1 MVRIIA
7 TVTIA
12 NISQIKFFRELSS
25 DAVAQISDLLLIVCN
40 HFNWRKRVEII
51 RKFSKFWRRE
61 IMLNSSTVSKKFVV
75 NNLHYWLLNISDRL
89 LIDVCFLILFQDYSN
104 KNTTFEK
111 CYQIVRFIGLEQQM
125 SIIEVI

>member
-25 DAVAQISDLLLIVCN
+25 DAVAQISDLLLIVRN

-104 KNTTFEK
+104 KNTSFEK

>member
-25 DAVAQISDLLLIVCN
+25 DAVAQISDLLLIVRN

-51 RKFSKFWRRE
+51 RKFTKFWRRE

-89 LIDVCFLILFQDYSN
+89 LIDVYFLILFQDYSN
-104 KNTTFEK
+104 KNTSFEK

>member
-25 DAVAQISDLLLIVCN
+25 DAVAQISDLLLIVRN

-51 RKFSKFWRRE
+51 RKFSKFWRKE

-104 KNTTFEK
+104 KNTSFEK

>member
-25 DAVAQISDLLLIVCN
+25 DAVAQISDLLLIVRN

-104 KNTTFEK
+104 KNTSFEK
-111 CYQIVRFIGLEQQM
+111 CYQIVSFIGLEQQM

>member
-25 DAVAQISDLLLIVCN
+25 DAVAQISDLLLIVRN
-40 HFNWRKRVEII
+40 HFNWRNRVEII
-51 RKFSKFWRRE
+51 RKFTKFWRRE

-104 KNTTFEK
+104 KNTSFEK

>member
-25 DAVAQISDLLLIVCN
+25 DAVAQISDLLLIVRN

-51 RKFSKFWRRE
+51 RKFTKFWRRE

-104 KNTTFEK
+104 KNTSFEK

>member
-1 MVRIIA
+1 
-7 TVTIA
+7 
-12 NISQIKFFRELSS
+12 
-25 DAVAQISDLLLIVCN
+25 
-40 HFNWRKRVEII
+40 
-51 RKFSKFWRRE
+51 
-61 IMLNSSTVSKKFVV
+61 MLNSSTVSKKFVV

-104 KNTTFEK
+104 KNTSFEK

>member
-12 NISQIKFFRELSS
+12 NISQIKFFLELSS
-25 DAVAQISDLLLIVCN
+25 DAVAQISDLLLIVRN

-51 RKFSKFWRRE
+51 RKFTKFWRRE
-61 IMLNSSTVSKKFVV
+61 IMLNSSTVSKQFVV
-75 NNLHYWLLNISDRL
+75 NNLHYWLLDISDRL

-104 KNTTFEK
+104 KNTSFEK